1 MSVAR
6 NIGINSLVY
15 TITNFL
21 QKGISF
27 LLLPVYT
34 RYLTPEDYGIISV
47 VFAINGFLTIFFTL
61 ALEGAISR
69 FYFEYK
75 DEPEKLREFWGTLF
89 VFIFLLSSGLGC
101 LMLGFGEKLFKP
113 VLNEIPFWPYAALGV
128 ATIIFLPF
136 FNIFLAVLQIQQRV
150 RQFSVVSLSQ
160 FGVNLILTI
169 GLVVF
174 AGWDAEGP
182 LAAGLVTAVLFFC
195 VTLVCLRDQFV
206 ICLKKHYLKEALAY
220 SLPLIP
226 HSLGGQLSSII
237 DRVFLNNLIG
247 MAAAGLYNIGFMF
260 GSILSYL
267 AMNIQRAYFPV
278 AMNAYKENSEEQF
291 AQLKELGFFLMVVYS
306 IFGTALSLFS
316 KELIWFIATP
326 EFLQGYT
333 VVPFF
338 AFTYV
343 SFGVY
348 YVLVTILFFNKSSTK
363 FVSVA
368 TFMAALINIALN
380 WTLIPHMGMV
390 GAGLATLISQVL
402 MTVFVGIIGKGLDP
416 IRWNYLGFFFVPFL
430 SFIYSTILL
439 NIDLGVFWMETLVKL
454 AAFFAFVFFLNYAV
468 WRDGFYILRKGGGMI
483 RSLRR
488 SPG

>member
-1 MSVAR
+1 MSLIR
-6 NIGINSLVY
+6 DIGKNSLIY
-15 TITNFL
+15 TVTNFL
-21 QKGISF
+21 QKGVSF

-34 RYLTPEDYGIISV
+34 RYLTPQDYGIISV
-47 VFAINGFLTIFFTL
+47 VFAINGFLSVFFTL
-61 ALEGAISR
+61 ALEGAVSR
-69 FYFEYK
+69 FYFDYK

-89 VFIFLLSSGLGC
+89 VFIFLLSCGLGC
-101 LMLGFGEKLFKP
+101 LILGFGESLFKP
-113 VLNEIPFWPYAALGV
+113 VLNQIPFWPYAALGV
-128 ATIIFLPF
+128 VTIIFFPF

-150 RQFSVVSLSQ
+150 REFSMVSLSQ

-174 AGWDAEGP
+174 AGWGAQGP
-182 LAAGLVTAVLFFC
+182 LAAGLITAVLFFG
-195 VTLVCLRDQFV
+195 VTLVFLRDQFA
-206 ICLKKHYLKEALAY
+206 ICFRAHYLKEALVY

-237 DRVFLNNLIG
+237 DRVFVNNLIG

-267 AMNIQRAYFPV
+267 TMNIQRAYFPV
-278 AMNAYKENSEEQF
+278 AMNAYKENSKEQF
-291 AQLKELGFFLMVVYS
+291 VQLKELGFFLMVVYS

-316 KELIWFIATP
+316 KELIWTIVTP
-326 EFLQGYT
+326 EFLPAYM

-368 TFMAALINIALN
+368 TFLAALINIALN
-380 WTLIPHMGMV
+380 WTLIPHLGMV

-402 MTVFVGIIGKGLDP
+402 MTVFVGIIGRGLDP
-416 IRWNYLGFFFVPFL
+416 IRWNYLGLFFVPFL
-430 SFIYSTILL
+430 SFVYSMILL
-439 NIDLGVFWMETLVKL
+439 NISFGVFWVETLVKL
-454 AAFFAFVFFLNYAV
+454 GAFLVFVFVLNYAI
-468 WRDGFYILRKGGGMI
+468 WRDGFYVIRKGGGLV
-483 RSLRR
+483 RNLRR
-488 SPG
+488 RPG